1 MPTEYLTKAARKRIA
16 RQAASEVYKKP
27 TNYQVGQAGKI
38 IDEIVEADPKM
49 YIDFS
54 NTKYCTP
61 KHEAII
67 EATVER
73 LKPQT
78 ELF

>member
-1 MPTEYLTKAARKRIA
+1 MAYQYLTKAARKCMA
-16 RQAASEVYKKP
+16 RKAVEKVFKNP

-38 IDEIVEADPKM
+38 IDEIVEANPKQF
-49 YIDFS
+49 IEFHE
-54 NTKYCTP
+54 KHCTP

-67 EATVER
+67 EATAER

-78 ELF
+78 TLF

>member
-38 IDEIVEADPKM
+38 IDEIVEADPKK

-67 EATVER
+67 ETTVER

>member
-38 IDEIVEADPKM
+38 IDEIVEADPKK
-49 YIDFS
+49 YIEFHD
-54 NTKYCTP
+54 KYCTP